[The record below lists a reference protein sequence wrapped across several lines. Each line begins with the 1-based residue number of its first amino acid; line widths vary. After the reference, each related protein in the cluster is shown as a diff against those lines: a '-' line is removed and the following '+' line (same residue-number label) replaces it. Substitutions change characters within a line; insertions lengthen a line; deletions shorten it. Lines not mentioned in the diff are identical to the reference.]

1 MNERRIPLGSSS
13 KLLPE
18 NVIPANLD
26 LTASTDSPDNSSRP
40 PSIALSSSCVIV
52 GLEDEVGVVPA
63 YASHLPSHSDTKL
76 A

>member
-18 NVIPANLD
+18 NVISANLD
-26 LTASTDSPDNSSRP
+26 FTASTESPDSNSRP

-52 GLEDEVGVVPA
+52 GLEDEADAVPA
-63 YASHLPSHSDTKL
+63 YASHLPSHSDTKS